1 MTTVTIELP
10 ETVFAATRSDPDQF
24 KREMRLAAAVTWYQQ
39 GRMSQEIAAFVAG
52 LDRTDFLLAL
62 ARMGRDSFRVESEDL
77 DRELA
82 DG

>member
-1 MTTVTIELP
+1 MISVTIELP
-10 ETVFAATRSDPDQF
+10 ETVFAATRSDPEEF

-39 GRMSQEIAAFVAG
+39 GKVSQEIAAFVAG

-62 ARMGRDSFRVESEDL
+62 ARMGADSFRVEFDDL